1 MERGHIFPDGDR
13 VTLADRLRARLA
25 ETEGDEPPLPGDDIA
40 VAEGKIPAAVLIAIT
55 DRADPGLIL
64 TQRPET
70 MRRHPGQVAFPGG
83 RVDPE
88 DADAVAAALREAEEE
103 IALPRD
109 VPEVVA
115 TLPPYRT
122 ITDFAVTPVVAVIP
136 PDLLLVP
143 HDAEVAAVFEV
154 PLAFALDPES
164 WTERTVMFQGAERRY
179 REAMW
184 QDRRIWGATAAMLFN
199 LAARLKW

>member
-1 MERGHIFPDGDR
+1 

-25 ETEGDEPPLPGDDIA
+25 ETEGAAPPLPGDD
-40 VAEGKIPAAVLIAIT
+40 VANPVGNIPAAVLIAVT
-55 DRADPGLIL
+55 DRPEPGLIL

-83 RVDPE
+83 RIDPD

-103 IALPRD
+103 IALHRNI
-109 VPEVVA
+109 PEIVG
-115 TLPPYRT
+115 TMPPYRT
-122 ITDFAVTPVVAVIP
+122 VTDFAVTPVLAVIP
-136 PDLLLVP
+136 PDLSLVP
-143 HDAEVAAVFEV
+143 HHREVAAVFEV
-154 PLAFALDPES
+154 PLAFALAPETWS
-164 WTERTVMFQGAERRY
+164 IKTVMFAGQERSY

-184 QDRRIWGATAAMLFN
+184 EERRIWGATAAMLAN

>member
-1 MERGHIFPDGDR
+1 VERRPILFDGGG
-13 VTLADRLRARLA
+13 VTLAKRLRARLA
-25 ETEGDEPPLPGDDIA
+25 ETEGEDPPLPGDDITMA
-40 VAEGKIPAAVLIAIT
+40 GGKVAAAVLVAIT
-55 DRADPGLIL
+55 DRAEPGLIL

-103 IALPRD
+103 IALPRHI
-109 VPEVVA
+109 PEIVG

-122 ITDFAVTPVVAVIP
+122 ITDYAVTPVISVIP
-136 PDLLLVP
+136 PDLPLVP
-143 HDAEVAAVFEV
+143 NDAEVAAVFEV
-154 PLAFALDPES
+154 PLAFALSPDN
-164 WTERTVMFQGAERRY
+164 WVIKTVMFQGRERSY

-184 QDRRIWGATAAMLFN
+184 QDRRIWGATAAMLAN